1 MMSKV
6 AVVTDST
13 AYLPKEI
20 VKELNIRVGPQVL
33 IWGEKTYRDGIDI
46 EPGEF
51 YERLAK
57 ASVMPSSSQ
66 VAVQDFKVIFEELHE
81 QGYAV
86 LAVLVSDLLSG
97 TIASAEQAREMV
109 PGLELEIVNSR
120 SVAMAEGFQALA
132 AARAAAKGASLATCK
147 QIAESV
153 RERTGV
159 VFAVDT
165 LEFLHRGG
173 RIGGA
178 QRFLG
183 TALKLKPILEVRDGR
198 VEAVERVRTSKK
210 AHGRLVELVVE
221 RAANAERVHLAT
233 LHANAQAAAQAL
245 LEDARSHL
253 DNVGDVIF
261 SEVSPVVGTHAGPG
275 TVGLAYYIE

>member
-1 MMSKV
+1 MSKV

-13 AYLPKEI
+13 AYLPKELVDKYGI
-20 VKELNIRVGPQVL
+20 KVGPQVL
-33 IWGEKTYRDGIDI
+33 IWGEETYRDGIDI
-46 EPGEF
+46 QPTEF
-51 YERLAK
+51 YQRLEK

-66 VAVQDFKVIFEELHE
+66 VAVQDFKNIFEELHN
-81 QGYAV
+81 QGFEV
-86 LAVLVSDLLSG
+86 LAVLISDLLSG
-97 TIASAEQAREMV
+97 TIASAEQARELV
-109 PGLELEIVNSR
+109 PGLKLEIVNSR
-120 SVAMAEGFQALA
+120 SVAMAEGFQVLA
-132 AARAAAKGASLATCK
+132 AARAAQAGASLAACK
-147 QIAESV
+147 QAAEAA

-198 VEAVERVRTSKK
+198 VDAVERVRTSKK
-210 AHGRLVELVVE
+210 AHARLVELVVE
-221 RAANAERVHLAT
+221 RANGARRVHLAT
-233 LHANAQAAAQAL
+233 LHANAPDEAHAL
-245 LEDARSHL
+245 LADAQSQL
-253 DNVGDVIF
+253 NNVGEIIF